1 MGNPL
6 FALVLALT
14 LPVSDQRARSS
25 LASAGYSDISLQ
37 GVSFFGC
44 GDDDTLSREFT
55 AINLQGARVSGV
67 LCCGVFKSCTIR
79 F

>member
-1 MGNPL
+1 MSNPL

-14 LPVSDQRARSS
+14 FLVSDQRARSS

-44 GDDDTLSREFT
+44 GDDDTLSCKFT
-55 AINLQGARVSGV
+55 ATNPQGARVSGV
-67 LCCGVFKSCTIR
+67 LCCGIFKSCTIR

>member
-1 MGNPL
+1 MRKAV
-6 FALVLALT
+6 FAFVLAFI

-44 GDDDTLSREFT
+44 GDDDSLSREFT
-55 AINLQGARVSGV
+55 ATNPQGARVSGV
-67 LCCGVFKSCTIR
+67 LCCGIFKACTIR